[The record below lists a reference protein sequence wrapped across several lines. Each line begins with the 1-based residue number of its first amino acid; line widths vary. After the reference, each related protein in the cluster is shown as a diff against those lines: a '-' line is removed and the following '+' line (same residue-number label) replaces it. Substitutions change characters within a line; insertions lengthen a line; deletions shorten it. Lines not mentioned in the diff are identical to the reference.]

1 MGKIRFRISVS
12 HRSKSIIMKIICFD
26 EPRDIIVYFNGDIR
40 VLRLFYVKIL
50 NITRYF
56 YEYLQFE
63 SKIQRK
69 ICLVFSV
76 WELFMKFS

>member
-12 HRSKSIIMKIICFD
+12 HRSKSIIMTIICFD
-26 EPRDIIVYFNGDIR
+26 ERRDIIVYFNGDIT
-40 VLRLFYVKIL
+40 VLRIFYVKIM

-63 SKIQRK
+63 S
-69 ICLVFSV
+69 
-76 WELFMKFS
+76 